1 MKVHKKFSIFLIF
14 TVSILSLIVDSGCA
28 TTGQVLNRVTDAE
41 KKLVLSGSSL
51 SLSEADLHDLPQ
63 ENVMGLTDEMKAFV
77 SHAISRYR
85 GQGETLRALLEA
97 IISPRQ
103 LGLQYDGSATYT
115 ASETFKNRRANC
127 LSFTTMIISMLRYAG
142 LKAEF
147 NDVDIP
153 PVWDLHNNNM
163 LVMYRHVNA
172 IVTWPDG
179 GREVVDFNLDEYN
192 IHYPQHP
199 VRDDTAIAQYY
210 NNRGVE
216 YLLQNNI
223 QDAFRYLLKAVD
235 SSPDIPFIWI
245 NLGALYRNQGKLKVA
260 EIAYRKALEIEP
272 DNPRTQLFPAF
283 SEVPDGRI

>member
-1 MKVHKKFSIFLIF
+1 
-14 TVSILSLIVDSGCA
+14 
-28 TTGQVLNRVTDAE
+28 
-41 KKLVLSGSSL
+41 
-51 SLSEADLHDLPQ
+51 
-63 ENVMGLTDEMKAFV
+63 
-77 SHAISRYR
+77 
-85 GQGETLRALLEA
+85 
-97 IISPRQ
+97 
-103 LGLQYDGSATYT
+103 
-115 ASETFKNRRANC
+115 
-127 LSFTTMIISMLRYAG
+127 
-142 LKAEF
+142 
-147 NDVDIP
+147 
-153 PVWDLHNNNM
+153 
-163 LVMYRHVNA
+163 MYRHVNA

>member
-163 LVMYRHVNA
+163 PLSR
-172 IVTWPDG
+172 
-179 GREVVDFNLDEYN
+179 
-192 IHYPQHP
+192 
-199 VRDDTAIAQYY
+199 
-210 NNRGVE
+210 
-216 YLLQNNI
+216 LL
-223 QDAFRYLLKAVD
+223 
-235 SSPDIPFIWI
+235 
-245 NLGALYRNQGKLKVA
+245 
-260 EIAYRKALEIEP
+260 
-272 DNPRTQLFPAF
+272 
-283 SEVPDGRI
+283 